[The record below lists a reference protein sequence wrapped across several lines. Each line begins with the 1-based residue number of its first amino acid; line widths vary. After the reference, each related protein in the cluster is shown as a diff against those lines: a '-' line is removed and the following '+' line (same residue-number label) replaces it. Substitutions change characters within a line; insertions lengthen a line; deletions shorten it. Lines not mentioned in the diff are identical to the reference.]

1 MLHLTFY
8 FTRFET
14 LWNTLEIWN
23 SLKHKFRNTSY
34 LKILDFH
41 ITWKKNSSKDFHVQT
56 AIEILE
62 KDHHW
67 PCSGVFIANLKI
79 FHIFSTAFIVG
90 FELVNIFWT
99 WA

>member
-23 SLKHKFRNTSY
+23 SLKHKFRNTSD

-41 ITWKKNSSKDFHVQT
+41 IT
-56 AIEILE
+56 E
-62 KDHHW
+62 KRT
-67 PCSGVFIANLKI
+67 PAKI
-79 FHIFSTAFIVG
+79 FTSRPQ
-90 FELVNIFWT
+90 
-99 WA
+99 